1 MPEISLDDLEYSS
14 NGCLKLA
21 LTSDT
26 FEKELLFN
34 LPTGTEL
41 HPDAVLA
48 TLGMILARSHD
59 RIRLNFDVSAEMRA
73 AVSKHCH
80 ASVVGGNTVP
90 PEPSLESG
98 PAVGLAFSGGFDS
111 VTARDLL
118 PDNPHLISMDFGGN
132 FARERPM
139 FEAFGSNIVET
150 NLVSIGLNRYSWA
163 FMAAGN
169 RLLRGSLQLGTLSFG
184 TILEA
189 RDKYILRFKSQTQ
202 PGRSS
207 LSDIALTPVINPVL
221 GLTEVGTARY
231 VVGQYPQL
239 VDAVLSS
246 VANPGEPKSY
256 RKALLV
262 QAASLRLTGRS
273 GDSPL
278 PPSNRLT
285 WGSNTA
291 ADFLAPYLVKVLGI
305 QAVQA
310 AYLDLLPDELS
321 VIADQLD
328 LTFYERFNPN
338 FYNGNWTGILSTTV
352 SRMVNSDIMPY
363 TSTDFREF
371 SIIAAF
377 LLRTRRSAG

>member
-1 MPEISLDDLEYSS
+1 MPEISLNDLEYSPS
-14 NGCLKLA
+14 GCLKVA

-34 LPTGTEL
+34 LPVGTAL

-59 RIRLNFDVSAEMRA
+59 QIHLNFDVSTEMRA
-73 AVSKHCH
+73 AVSRHCN
-80 ASVVGGNTVP
+80 ARILGGKAVP
-90 PEPSLESG
+90 PEPPLNSG
-98 PAVGLAFSGGFDS
+98 AVGLAFSGGFDS
-111 VTARDLL
+111 ITARDLL
-118 PDNPHLISMDFGGN
+118 PGSPHLVSMDFGGN

-139 FEAFGSNIVET
+139 FEAFNSSIVET

-163 FMAAGN
+163 FMGVGN
-169 RLLRGSLQLGTLSFG
+169 RLLRGSLKLGTLSFG

-189 RDKYILRFKSQTQ
+189 RDKYILRFKSQNQ
-202 PGRSS
+202 PGSSS
-207 LSDIALTPVINPVL
+207 LSDIALTPVINPIL
-221 GLTEVGTARY
+221 GLTEVATARY
-231 VVGQYPQL
+231 VVSRYPEL

-246 VANPGEPKSY
+246 VANPGEAKSY

-262 QAASLRLTGRS
+262 QAASLRLGGTPV
-273 GDSPL
+273 DKPL
-278 PPSNRLT
+278 PPNNCLT

-305 QAVQA
+305 EAVQA
-310 AYLDLLPDELS
+310 AYLDVLPSKLS

-328 LTFYERFNPN
+328 LTFYERFNSN
-338 FYNGNWTGILSTTV
+338 FYNGSWSGILSATV
-352 SRMVNSDIMPY
+352 SRMVSNDIMPY

-371 SIIAAF
+371 SIVAAF
-377 LLRTRRSAG
+377 LHRTRCLAP